1 MSVCG
6 QSTGGYPRAKAL
18 LSPTTR
24 TTFRQAPPL
33 RGLRMAIDLAANPNQ
48 GLVPRQAWRLVAR
61 TVRRASL
68 DQATI
73 AEAFALFDAHYA
85 GADRARFERDLSEKQ
100 LVILLRDATSNALKG
115 FSTVLVQKAPD
126 GQPGTV
132 VFSGDT
138 VIDRNYWG
146 QKQLQTA
153 FARVL
158 LTVKLRSPTQPVY
171 WFLISKGYRTYLLL
185 ANNFPISV
193 PRTDRA
199 DDSRL
204 SALLDGVATARFGAQ
219 YEPATRIVRLD
230 GAHDRVRE
238 GTAPVTAELLENAH
252 VRFFVERNPG
262 HASGDELAC
271 LARVRLRDVAL
282 AVCRIVLTRFARS
295 LGIGSQGAR

>member
-1 MSVCG
+1 M
-6 QSTGGYPRAKAL
+6 AL
-18 LSPTTR
+18 
-24 TTFRQAPPL
+24 
-33 RGLRMAIDLAANPNQ
+33 DLAAIPDQ
-48 GLVPRQAWRLVAR
+48 GLLPRQARRLVAR
-61 TVRRASL
+61 TVHRASL

-100 LVILLRDATSNALKG
+100 LVILLHDETSNALKG

-126 GQPGTV
+126 GLPGTV

-158 LTVKLRSPTQPVY
+158 VAERLRSPTQPVY

-193 PRTDRA
+193 PRTDRS

-204 SALLDGVATARFGAQ
+204 SAVLDCVASSRFGTQ
-219 YEPATRIVRLD
+219 YEPATRIVRLE

-238 GTAPVTAELLENAH
+238 GTAPITAELLENAH
-252 VRFFVERNPG
+252 VRFFAERNPG
-262 HASGDELAC
+262 HAGGDELAC
-271 LARVRLRDVAL
+271 LARVRLRDVAR
-282 AVCRIVLTRFARS
+282 AVFRIVLTRCARS
-295 LGIGSQGAR
+295 LGIGSRGAR